1 MGLSAYGSSNN
12 LPPILIPNTLLTNN
26 NLFTAC
32 RQIDFETN
40 PELLE
45 HNDSTNKNMAYNV
58 QRALEEMFVDKV
70 TKALTFAS
78 SDNIILSG
86 GCALNILGNSKVKR
100 AFGKYNIYAE
110 PIGTD
115 SAQSLGAAY
124 FYYKKINPNAKFKKL
139 DNLYYGPT
147 KPPSRSQ
154 IETLIREYN
163 ESNL

>member
-1 MGLSAYGSSNN
+1 
-12 LPPILIPNTLLTNN
+12 
-26 NLFTAC
+26 
-32 RQIDFETN
+32 
-40 PELLE
+40 
-45 HNDSTNKNMAYNV
+45 
-58 QRALEEMFVDKV
+58 MFVDKV

-100 AFGKYNIYAE
+100 AFSQYNIYAE

-124 FYYKKINPNAKFKKL
+124 FYYKKMNPKVKIRSTNH
-139 DNLYYGPT
+139 LYYGPT

-163 ESNL
+163 GSNL